1 MRWVTL
7 VLCIG
12 LSACSADLRLGSA
25 AFGHPPSLVIP
36 PDERVVE
43 TPDGTV
49 VATPDKP
56 SIEVVVQGLSQAAA
70 VRSYLRQLR

>member
-12 LSACSADLRLGSA
+12 LSACSADLRLGP
-25 AFGHPPSLVIP
+25 AFNPPPSLVIP
-36 PDERVVE
+36 PNERVVE

-56 SIEVVVQGLSQAAA
+56 PIETTLTALSQAQA
-70 VRSYLRQLR
+70 VRSYIRQLAH

>member
-1 MRWVTL
+1 MRWVIL
-7 VLCIG
+7 VCVP
-12 LSACSADLRLGSA
+12 LSACSGDFSIGPRQQAPIIL
-25 AFGHPPSLVIP
+25 PPN
-36 PDERVVE
+36 ERVVE

>member
-12 LSACSADLRLGSA
+12 LSACSADLRLGP
-25 AFGHPPSLVIP
+25 AFNPPPSLVIP
-36 PDERVVE
+36 PNERVVE